1 VNEGVE
7 MLVLILLAVLAV
19 VLFGLG
25 FVVEWLFVLAV
36 VAALLFLVSLFL
48 NAAGDGRR
56 RVLW

>member
-1 VNEGVE
+1 V
-7 MLVLILLAVLAV
+7 LVLILLAVLAV